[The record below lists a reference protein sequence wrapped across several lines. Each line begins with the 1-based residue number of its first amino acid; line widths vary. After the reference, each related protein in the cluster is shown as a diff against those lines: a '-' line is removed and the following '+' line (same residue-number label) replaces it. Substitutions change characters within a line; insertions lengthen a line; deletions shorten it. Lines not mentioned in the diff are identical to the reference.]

1 MIQEHVTCDIAKH
14 THPHLNQAPTLKNQ
28 SAQVRKSQFN
38 CPGKRKQQVTPLIAA
53 DTKWFKSPYVG
64 LSPARQLLI
73 QYGAY
78 LHTSNASLS

>member
-14 THPHLNQAPTLKNQ
+14 AHPHLNQAPTLNDQ